1 MIYRSTSI
9 RVSRAW
15 LIVAIIAVVIIGIVG
30 ANRWK
35 KWHSNDV
42 PRIAVPTR

>member
-1 MIYRSTSI
+1 MADPSPPLRM
-9 RVSRAW
+9 SRAW
-15 LIVAIIAVVIIGIVG
+15 LIVAVVAVVIIGITG

-35 KWHSNDV
+35 KWHSLDE